1 MTMKTI
7 NVAELK
13 AHLSQYLRKAQNGE
27 RIVVTDRQ
35 TPIAELV
42 PLRRTGNVWE
52 RLAAER
58 GLRLGTASKAPF
70 TPSATKNKIDWERL
84 LADVQKDT
92 Q

>member
-1 MTMKTI
+1 MKTI

-13 AHLSQYLRKAQNGE
+13 AHLSQYLRRAQKGE
-27 RIVVTDRQ
+27 RIVVMDRQ

-42 PLRRTGNVWE
+42 PLMRPGNVWE

-58 GLRLGTASKAPF
+58 GLRLGNGSKSPF
-70 TPSATKNKIDWERL
+70 TPSATRNKIDWERH
-84 LADVQKDT
+84 LAEVQKDT